1 MRIILAD
8 NHPHILRAL
17 KMVLQEEPGFVLVG
31 EAEDVRTLLTVA
43 AAEPADLIL
52 LDQGLPGAPIEDQ
65 IAALHA
71 LASRPRVIVMSSDP
85 DSSRLMLRAGADAF
99 VSKSDQTAWLLD
111 ALHIHAARLN
121 RSRE

>member
-8 NHPHILRAL
+8 NHPHILRTL
-17 KMVLQEEPGFVLVG
+17 KTVLQEESGFVLVG
-31 EAEDVRTLLTVA
+31 EAEEARSLLALA
-43 AAEPADLIL
+43 AAEPVDLIL
-52 LDQGLPGAPIEDQ
+52 MDRDLPGAPIEDQ

-121 RSRE
+121 PNRE